1 MVAGSR
7 FGEAE
12 WALWKMADDGRA
24 DCSHD
29 RRFYALVL
37 LATLASFRWGEV
49 TALRRS
55 DLDLEARTVRIR
67 AVYVERSTGVLLLGP
82 PKSRASRRIATI

>member
-1 MVAGSR
+1 
-7 FGEAE
+7 
-12 WALWKMADDGRA
+12 MADDGRA

-82 PKSRASRRIATI
+82 PKSRASRRIAGIPAAIIPDLTANLAI